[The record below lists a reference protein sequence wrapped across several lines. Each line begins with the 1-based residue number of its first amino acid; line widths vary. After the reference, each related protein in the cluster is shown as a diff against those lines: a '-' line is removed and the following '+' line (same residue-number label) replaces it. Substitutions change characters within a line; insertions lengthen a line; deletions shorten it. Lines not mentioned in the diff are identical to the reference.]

1 MELFLDPTVWLGLL
15 TLIVLEIVLGIDNL
29 VFIAILA
36 DKLPPHQ
43 RDRARLI
50 GLSLALL
57 MRLGL
62 LASIAWLVTLT
73 EPLFEVLGMSFS
85 GRDLIMLFGGVFLL
99 FKATMELHERLE
111 GHLHQTSGSKGYA
124 RFWPVV
130 AQIIV
135 LDAVFSLD
143 AVITAVGMVEQ
154 LPVMMAAVV
163 ISMGLMMVASK
174 PLTAFVNARPTVIM
188 LCLGFLMMIGFS
200 LTAEGLGFHIP
211 KGYLYAAIGFSILIE
226 VFNQLARSRRQHNLQ
241 SERPLRERTADAVL
255 SLLGGRV
262 EADQVGEAI
271 VDLVGN
277 GTPGHEPFQR
287 RERLMIRGVLNLA
300 EQSVRT
306 AMTDRMQVDR
316 INLDQ
321 DRDSIRQ
328 VLLESPHSR
337 LPVIR
342 GNAVDEPLGYLHKKE
357 LLNVLLA
364 GKEPDVESLLRTPLS
379 LPESVSVLSA
389 LEQMR
394 QASTHVAFVIN
405 ELGAFEGMVT
415 LTDILEAIAGELPDA
430 SEMESPE
437 IETLEGGYRVSGSLN
452 LALLC
457 QTVGFPIDP
466 TEEYQTLAGLIM
478 SLLNRLPVVG
488 DRVEAQGWGIAV
500 SEIRDRRVSKVELRP
515 LSSTEN
521 APG

>member
-1 MELFLDPTVWLGLL
+1 MSGLFD
-15 TLIVLEIVLGIDNL
+15 D
-29 VFIAILA
+29 
-36 DKLPPHQ
+36 
-43 RDRARLI
+43 DRLQPDR
-50 GLSLALL
+50 
-57 MRLGL
+57 R
-62 LASIAWLVTLT
+62 
-73 EPLFEVLGMSFS
+73 
-85 GRDLIMLFGGVFLL
+85 R
-99 FKATMELHERLE
+99 
-111 GHLHQTSGSKGYA
+111 
-124 RFWPVV
+124 
-130 AQIIV
+130 
-135 LDAVFSLD
+135 
-143 AVITAVGMVEQ
+143 
-154 LPVMMAAVV
+154 
-163 ISMGLMMVASK
+163 
-174 PLTAFVNARPTVIM
+174 
-188 LCLGFLMMIGFS
+188 
-200 LTAEGLGFHIP
+200 LGFHIP

-226 VFNQLARSRRQHNLQ
+226 VFNQLARSRRQRNLQ

-271 VDLVGN
+271 VDLVGD
-277 GTPGHEPFQR
+277 GSSETQPFQR

-321 DRDSIRQ
+321 DRETIRQ

-357 LLNVLLA
+357 LLNALLA
-364 GKEPDVESLLRTPLS
+364 GQEPDIEALLRTPLS

-430 SEMESPE
+430 SEMDSPD
-437 IETLEGGYRVSGSLN
+437 IETLEGGYRVSGSMN
-452 LALLC
+452 LAVLC

-466 TEEYQTLAGLIM
+466 TEEYQTLAGLVM

-488 DRVEAQGWGIAV
+488 DRVEAEGWEV
-500 SEIRDRRVSKVELRP
+500 SVGEVRDRRVSKVELRP
-515 LSSTEN
+515 LAAE
-521 APG
+521 AG